1 MAAGA
6 SSHCA
11 RGLVDHLV
19 DVSEPRGRVDIQV
32 AVGHRRPWERRGQGT
47 DRNGILSPGAI
58 VSEVARRHDISPQ
71 HLSLGA
77 RRRGPARLACR
88 PTRTAVRPGG

>member
-32 AVGHRRPWERRGQGT
+32 GVGHRRRWSDEVKGRIVPESYRR
-47 DRNGILSPGAI
+47 
-58 VSEVARRHDISPQ
+58 
-71 HLSLGA
+71 
-77 RRRGPARLACR
+77 ARLCR
-88 PTRTAVRPGG
+88 R